1 MSPELLYSLLAGAV
15 GTGAW
20 LGIRVG
26 MLLGAAGGVAGSR
39 WWAVVVG
46 LLIGMGLGANAQGII
61 ASAALALVRSDGRL

>member
-1 MSPELLYSLLAGAV
+1 MSPELLYGLLAGAV

-20 LGIRVG
+20 LGIRIG

-46 LLIGMGLGANAQGII
+46 LLIGMGLGANAEGVI
-61 ASAALALVRSDGRL
+61 APVVLALGSIKRL